1 MNAVILIALGLATLV
16 PATGSAMANR
26 EDVVARRSE
35 AATAVR
41 ARMPQAPRRTLLAWG
56 AGSVLQGEYSS
67 RVHTRLTQLTCH
79 PLAPQLIAPA
89 ILLIPS
95 TSLSSATHAL
105 MVRTQNGA
113 QANRAMS
120 ISADS
125 ATTLISVTPR

>member
-1 MNAVILIALGLATLV
+1 MNAAILTALGLATLV
-16 PATGSAMANR
+16 PASGSAMGNR
-26 EDVVARRSE
+26 EDAVAPRLE
-35 AATAVR
+35 AATADR
-41 ARMPQAPRRTLLAWG
+41 ARMPQAPRRTLPAWG
-56 AGSVLQGEYSS
+56 AGSVQQVECSS

-89 ILLIPS
+89 ILLVLS